1 MSLITKGYGINSR
14 IVTKGYGSNI
24 IVVTVRREVR
34 RFMSKVNKIREFI
47 SYIG

>member
-14 IVTKGYGSNI
+14 IATKGYGGNI
-24 IVVTVRREVR
+24 IVIVRREVR
-34 RFMSKVNKIREFI
+34 RFMSKVNKIREFV